1 MEMIRA
7 VGPNNGLT
15 VFIWEKFIPFTKIK
29 TVYIKIAYFN
39 KYSRIK
45 I

>member
-1 MEMIRA
+1 M
-7 VGPNNGLT
+7 GLL
-15 VFIWEKFIPFTKIK
+15 FLFGKKLIPFTKIK

>member
-15 VFIWEKFIPFTKIK
+15 VFIWEKTNSIYQNKK
-29 TVYIKIAYFN
+29 LYIYK
-39 KYSRIK
+39 
-45 I
+45 

>member
-15 VFIWEKFIPFTKIK
+15 VFIWEKTNSIYQNE
-29 TVYIKIAYFN
+29 TVYI
-39 KYSRIK
+39 
-45 I
+45 